1 MAWIQASMLPIQE
14 DRVPHVGVHEGVH
27 AEGLPRIDHSLR
39 IEDFDGLEAY
49 LTACVSHERF
59 RSVHLGA
66 YERWSQASAIIYR
79 DSARESLLAAGR
91 EAHEAL
97 QEFARAVSEPPHSR
111 ITSDPDSTEATAGRL
126 RAFTDAYRSQ
136 LGDAR
141 CELLQA
147 LLEHWRALIDQL
159 QNHVYEREMVDE
171 PLRWEDARRVVILTA
186 LVMVE
191 IDRSF

>member
-1 MAWIQASMLPIQE
+1 MLPIQE
-14 DRVPHVGVHEGVH
+14 EHVPHPGVHEAVH
-27 AEGLPRIDHSLR
+27 AEGLPRMDHSLR

-49 LTACVSHERF
+49 LTACVGHERF

-66 YERWSQASAIIYR
+66 YERWSQASAILYS
-79 DSARESLLAAGR
+79 DSTRESLLAAGQK
-91 EAHEAL
+91 AHEAL
-97 QEFARAVSEPPHSR
+97 QEFALAVSEPPHSPVPD
-111 ITSDPDSTEATAGRL
+111 SDSTEATIGRL
-126 RAFTDAYRSQ
+126 RDFTEAYRSQ

-141 CELLQA
+141 CDLLQV
-147 LLEHWRALIDQL
+147 LLDHWRALTAHL
-159 QNHVYEREMVDE
+159 QAHAQDAEMLDE